1 MKQAV
6 DRREQWRA
14 AAGAAIGVLVAGLLC
29 RLLAPF
35 IGASTWLVAPIGA
48 SAVLVFA
55 LPASPLAQ
63 PWPVIG
69 GNTLSAMVGL
79 AVGLLVPDMAWAGA
93 LAVGTALLAMFLA
106 RCLHPPGGAVA
117 LLAVLTQTTSL
128 RYPVFPVM
136 VDSILL
142 VLAGMAWNTF
152 TGRRYP
158 HRAAPV
164 AAAPAS
170 RFTEED
176 LDAAIAR
183 YGQVLD
189 LSRADLASLL
199 ESAEAHAYGRK
210 LGSLRCAD
218 VMSRELVVAD
228 FAMPLHEAW
237 GLLRERHIKAL
248 PVVDPARRIVGI
260 VTVADF
266 MRHAN
271 LDTRE
276 GLAGRLRAFL
286 QPTPGLHSDKPEVVG
301 DIMTRQVRVAS
312 DHRPVTDLL
321 PLFAE
326 GGHHH
331 IPIIDAERR
340 LCGIITQTDLVRA
353 LYHSGQRP

>member
-1 MKQAV
+1 MNGV

-14 AAGAAIGVLVAGLLC
+14 AAGAALGVLAAGLSC
-29 RLLAPF
+29 RLLGQAAGVSP
-35 IGASTWLVAPIGA
+35 WLVAPIGA
-48 SAVLVFA
+48 SAALVFA
-55 LPASPLAQ
+55 LPSSPLAQ

-69 GNTLSAMVGL
+69 GNTLSACI
-79 AVGLLVPDMAWAGA
+79 GLLVGALVPDLAWGGA
-93 LAVGTALLAMFLA
+93 LAVGLAILAMFLA

-117 LLAVLTQTTSL
+117 LLAVLTHATSL
-128 RYPVFPVM
+128 HFPLFPVM
-136 VDSILL
+136 ADSVVL
-142 VLAGMAWNTF
+142 VLAGMAYNTL

-158 HRAAPV
+158 HRPQAASAV
-164 AAAPAS
+164 PAS
-170 RFTEED
+170 RFSEED

-189 LSRADLASLL
+189 LSRADLAALL

-210 LGSLRCAD
+210 LGSLRCAE
-218 VMSRELVVAD
+218 VMSRDPVAAD
-228 FAMPLHEAW
+228 YAMPLQEAW

-248 PVVDPARRIVGI
+248 PVVDAARRIIGI
-260 VTVADF
+260 ITIADF
-266 MRHAN
+266 MRHAK
-271 LDTRE
+271 LDERE
-276 GLAGRLRAFL
+276 GVASRLRDFL
-286 QPTPGLHSDKPEVVG
+286 RPSPGLATDKPEVVG

-331 IPIIDAERR
+331 VPIIDAERR

-353 LYHSGQRP
+353 LYHTGQRP